1 MHVGLVGAEIEE
13 NLGLRYLA
21 AALAARGHTS
31 EVIAFDGPGDIAGV
45 AERVA
50 AGRFDVVGLSMMFQ
64 LRAREFVVLAE
75 RIRMRGWRGTM
86 VAGGQHATF
95 MADEVLAENPAID

>member
-1 MHVGLVGAEIEE
+1 MRIALVGPEIEE

-21 AALAARGHTS
+21 AAVAANGDHA
-31 EVIAFDGPGDIAGV
+31 EIVAFDRASDIARAAELV
-45 AERVA
+45 ARH
-50 AGRFDVVGLSMMFQ
+50 DVDIVGLSMMFQ

-75 RIRMRGWRGTM
+75 RIRALGWGGTL

-95 MADEVLAENPAID
+95 VAD